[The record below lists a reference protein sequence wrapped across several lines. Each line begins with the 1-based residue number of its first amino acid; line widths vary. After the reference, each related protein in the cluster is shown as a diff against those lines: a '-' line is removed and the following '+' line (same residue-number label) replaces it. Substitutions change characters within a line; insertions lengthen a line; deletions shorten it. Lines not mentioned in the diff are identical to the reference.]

1 MHWYWS
7 LLALVLA
14 VGLIA
19 LLGRS
24 ARYYAGKK
32 LIQWVD
38 QAVLRIPLLNKIY
51 SVIKQVNDAFSATN
65 KTAFKQ
71 VVMVEFPRRGQYS
84 IGFITS
90 EPSLALAAPG
100 GEKLLGVFIPTTP
113 NPTSGFLVL
122 LPEIEVVR
130 LDWSVANG
138 LKFIISLGSLSSDVA
153 HLDGKPIVLPS
164 QLIPPATAGSAG

>member
-38 QAVLRIPLLNKIY
+38 QTVLRIPLLNKIY

-113 NPTSGFLVL
+113 NPTTGFFEIAPMEEVL
-122 LPEIEVVR
+122 NTTLTVEE
-130 LDWSVANG
+130 AF
-138 LKFIISLGSLSSDVA
+138 KMIISGGVVAPDVLHSLQLA
-153 HLDGKPIVLPS
+153 RPAAAPAQKP
-164 QLIPPATAGSAG
+164 